1 MKKGN
6 NVSPMRTKKVT
17 PLRIKRIPEAPAN
30 MESEEEVVVDK
41 PKTPAPIVKLGSVYQ
56 YEDADTCR
64 NDAETLQK
72 EIYASNSENYKKIR
86 EENEAMLEHA
96 DLQLILDGIQT
107 VAVTGASG
115 YLGYY
120 LVSTLVERGFTVR
133 AGVGPKFKT
142 REPSPLNDLWALYPY
157 QIKIVR
163 FTLNNP
169 KEAEDLLNDADAVIH
184 CASISRATPN
194 INSINILYPEI
205 EGLMNLLTTCTKK
218 KISRFILVSCISN
231 VTGGRYRKN
240 YNESHWANP
249 DDCDLFERA
258 KLLTEKVA
266 WNYVEEQKSGIKLTV
281 LCPGILVG
289 PACRN
294 SPDSV
299 NVIFVRKLFEK
310 KLNYFMNVKIPLLD
324 VRDLADACALSIKNA
339 ASVNQRYIVNE
350 GTYWI
355 RDVHVIIHNEK
366 YKKQNKPP
374 TYMSRTLLKFL
385 AFFDRDLKKILEYY
399 DKSYNINDEKFKRD
413 FGFKYRRVDEALK
426 LMVEIFGVPESN
438 FNS

>member
-6 NVSPMRTKKVT
+6 DVSPLRLKKVT
-17 PLRIKRIPEAPAN
+17 PLRIKRIPEVAEN
-30 MESEEEVVVDK
+30 MESEEEIITEK
-41 PKTPAPIVKLGSVYQ
+41 PKQQVAIVKLGSVYQ
-56 YEDADTCR
+56 YEDADTYR
-64 NDAETLQK
+64 GDAETVHK
-72 EIYASNSENYKKIR
+72 EIYASNSENYKKIK
-86 EENEAMLEHA
+86 EDHEAMLENV
-96 DLQLILDGIQT
+96 DIQALLNRIET

-120 LVSTLVERGFTVR
+120 LVKALVDSGFKVR
-133 AGVGPKFKT
+133 AGVGPKFRQKD
-142 REPSPLNDLWALYPY
+142 PSPLNDLWALHPY
-157 QIKIVR
+157 QIKIMR
-163 FTLNNP
+163 FTLNNQ
-169 KEAEDLLNDADAVIH
+169 KEAEELLSEADAIIH

-194 INSINILYPEI
+194 LNSVNILYPEI

-218 KISRFILVSCISN
+218 KISRFILISCISN
-231 VTGGRYRKN
+231 VTGGRFRKN

-249 DDCDLFERA
+249 DDCDIFERA

-281 LCPGILVG
+281 LCPSILVG
-289 PACRN
+289 PAHKD

-299 NVIFVRKLFEK
+299 NVIFVRKLYAK

-324 VRDLADACALSIKNA
+324 VRDLADACSLCIKNA

-374 TYMSRTLLKFL
+374 TYMNRTLLKFL
-385 AFFDRDLKKILEYY
+385 AFFDRDLKKILEFY
-399 DKSYNINDEKFKRD
+399 DKPYNINDEKFKRD

-426 LMVEIFGVPESN
+426 AMVEIFKAAN
-438 FNS
+438 NNS